1 MITVEICAKCN
12 QDTDADTD
20 RGEWKMVMMMTV
32 RLMEQKGFEEPE
44 GSSEVTGPVQQ
55 GEVRGGFFGR
65 ELFFFPQR
73 FSTQCFLC

>member
-1 MITVEICAKCN
+1 
-12 QDTDADTD
+12 
-20 RGEWKMVMMMTV
+20 MVMMTTV

-65 ELFFFPQR
+65 ELFFFTAFFLAMFFVLTLFAFLA
-73 FSTQCFLC
+73 FSFLVGANGGVGNDY

>member
-1 MITVEICAKCN
+1 
-12 QDTDADTD
+12 
-20 RGEWKMVMMMTV
+20 MVMMMTV

-65 ELFFFPQR
+65 ELFFFHSVFPR
-73 FSTQCFLC
+73 NVFCVDTFCFPRLLVSSWC

>member
-1 MITVEICAKCN
+1 
-12 QDTDADTD
+12 
-20 RGEWKMVMMMTV
+20 MVMMMTV

-65 ELFFFPQR
+65 EFFFSQR
-73 FSTQCFLC
+73 FSSQCFLC